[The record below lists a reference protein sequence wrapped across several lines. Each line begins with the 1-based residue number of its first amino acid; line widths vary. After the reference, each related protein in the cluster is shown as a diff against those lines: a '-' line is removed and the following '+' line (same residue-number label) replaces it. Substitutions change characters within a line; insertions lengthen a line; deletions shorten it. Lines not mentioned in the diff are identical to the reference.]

1 MILAKPVLHEAKTAD
16 ISFLQIEVSKIALK
30 LSTMMFHLQYVSRD
44 EDDHKI
50 RCDVNKE
57 MTTAFREKNEE
68 KIKLFQNKVADSVA
82 VIKVFIKAIY
92 ENKDKA
98 ADIIKF
104 IDEDT
109 VLRNDNIKDAI
120 FDNIKDSQ
128 DAQAASAAI
137 TKSIKAITENNDK
150 AADIIKYKDEEIE
163 LWKENHSEIFDIIK
177 DSQDA
182 QAVSQATQD
191 FKEDK
196 DEKIRMFM
204 KKVTEYVAAIKKL
217 IKAITVNNDK
227 DADITKYIK
236 PRTNWHCGSH
246 F

>member
-16 ISFLQIEVSKIALK
+16 ISFLQIEVSKIALN
-30 LSTMMFHLQYVSRD
+30 LWTMMLHLQYLRRD
-44 EDDHKI
+44 QDDHKI
-50 RCDVNKE
+50 RCDMDKE
-57 MTTAFREKNEE
+57 MTTAFREEKDE
-68 KIKLFQNKVADSVA
+68 KIKEFQNKVADSVA
-82 VIKVFIKAIY
+82 AIMVFIKAIT

-109 VLRNDNIKDAI
+109 VLRNDNIKDEI

-137 TKSIKAITENNDK
+137 TTSIKAITENNDK

-204 KKVTEYVAAIKKL
+204 KEVTEYVAAIKKL

-227 DADITKYIK
+227 DTDITKYIE
-236 PRTNWHCGSH
+236 P
-246 F
+246 